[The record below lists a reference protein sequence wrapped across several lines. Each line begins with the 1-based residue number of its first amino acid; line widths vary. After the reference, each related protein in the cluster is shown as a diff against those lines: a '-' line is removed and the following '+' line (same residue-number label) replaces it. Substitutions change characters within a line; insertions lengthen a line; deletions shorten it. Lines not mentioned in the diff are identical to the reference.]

1 MKILQV
7 IASII
12 LGVGVCT
19 SNVFGAPDPDFHIY
33 LCIGQSNMEGN
44 ALIEPID
51 RQDVS
56 DRFRVMAT
64 TEFSNPKRHLGE
76 WYVAQ
81 PPLVRE
87 YTGLTPIDYFG
98 RTMIAN
104 LPENVRIG
112 VIPVAVGGCKIEHLA
127 KDFNPAKLESEAEW
141 FKNFMRAY
149 DNYPYKRLIEC
160 AKKAQKEGVI
170 KGILLHQGESNNG
183 DKEWCKKV
191 KKLYDDILSD
201 LDLTQESVP
210 LFAGE
215 VVASDQGGVCGGM
228 NAIIRT
234 LPQTLSAAHVVSSA
248 NLSQKGDGLHFT
260 TQSYRVLGCRY
271 AVKMLASMGISD
283 PILAYSGEAGLDLS
297 TEPKEDDFIFDLKS
311 FSPVLRALGSF
322 ELSTG
327 EFFAGENGLG
337 GWEYEDPIDLSK
349 YKYLVAELA
358 DEDNDATELWV
369 YDSKMIHEKSYE
381 GKFNGRKLIVAEL
394 NGMMK
399 NLDSGIETLD
409 TSKVYRVCFCCRG
422 HHPIRIKHV
431 FATNR
436 NPYDCSDGR

>member
-1 MKILQV
+1 MSISFLRGGKVRSFLTLTTGILNELRIMKILQV

-12 LGVGVCT
+12 FGVGVCT

-170 KGILLHQGESNNG
+170 KGILLHQGESTTETRNG
-183 DKEWCKKV
+183 V
-191 KKLYDDILSD
+191 
-201 LDLTQESVP
+201 
-210 LFAGE
+210 
-215 VVASDQGGVCGGM
+215 
-228 NAIIRT
+228 
-234 LPQTLSAAHVVSSA
+234 
-248 NLSQKGDGLHFT
+248 
-260 TQSYRVLGCRY
+260 
-271 AVKMLASMGISD
+271 
-283 PILAYSGEAGLDLS
+283 
-297 TEPKEDDFIFDLKS
+297 
-311 FSPVLRALGSF
+311 
-322 ELSTG
+322 
-327 EFFAGENGLG
+327 
-337 GWEYEDPIDLSK
+337 
-349 YKYLVAELA
+349 
-358 DEDNDATELWV
+358 
-369 YDSKMIHEKSYE
+369 
-381 GKFNGRKLIVAEL
+381 RK
-394 NGMMK
+394 
-399 NLDSGIETLD
+399 
-409 TSKVYRVCFCCRG
+409 
-422 HHPIRIKHV
+422 
-431 FATNR
+431 
-436 NPYDCSDGR
+436 